1 MALLFY
7 FIIRPEQWG
16 KHPGCDPFAAARIV
30 RDLKYG
36 LLDKAALPVTEAL
49 EGVLL
54 VQFLG
59 VGNLTR
65 TGLQET
71 KMHARIVQ

>member
-1 MALLFY
+1 
-7 FIIRPEQWG
+7 
-16 KHPGCDPFAAARIV
+16 V

-71 KMHARIVQ
+71 KIHARIVQ